1 MDKKDVRIL
10 VVDDEPMMADSLKQ
24 NLIEEGYSVD
34 IAATGT
40 EAIEL
45 FDQGGH
51 HLAICDLYLPDMDG
65 LEVMRH
71 IKDTRPTHRSN
82 CCYRPW
88 HGGQSSRS
96 NARPGRLILWKRTTL
111 NLKTLQRRIEN
122 ALKQRELVTENA
134 NMRRQLSTRSEY
146 FNIIGSAKSMQT
158 IYETIESVAK
168 SDANVLIVG
177 ESGTGKELIA
187 NAIHYQSLRSKKPFI
202 KVNCAALPKELI
214 ESELFGHTKGAFTGA
229 HAEKEGLVQHA
240 AGGSLMLDEIA
251 EMPVELQPK
260 LLRVL
265 QERSYR
271 KIGSEK
277 TYAVDFRLISSTNRP
292 PADAIRDGLL
302 RDDLFYRISTI
313 TIHVPPL
320 RERNEDIQLL
330 TEHFLHMYT
339 QKYDRQIAG
348 CFPGSIPKIVWPWWP
363 GNVRELQNVIERAV
377 LLAKGNRIEPV
388 DLPFD
393 NGSLPEGSPAG
404 LGWDVPPNMTLED
417 IERLVIEKTLQR
429 TGGNKQAAANLL
441 GIYRPRLY
449 SKIRKYNIDVASS
462 NVRLNNFIP
471 TCQPLNET
479 ELEVGPLIG
488 GRLQSIDALRGIA
501 ALGVV
506 LYHAVLQTPNLVPNN
521 FFRWPVNLLQFVSSF
536 GYIGVF
542 LFFVISGFCIHLQ
555 WAKSRAAGKPSRFS
569 LEPSGDAEFAGFI
582 LLT

>member
-1 MDKKDVRIL
+1 MEKKDVRIL
-10 VVDDEPMMADSLKQ
+10 VVDDEELAADSLKL
-24 NLIEEGYSVD
+24 NLVQEGYTVD
-34 IAATGT
+34 TAATGG

-51 HLAICDLYLPDMDG
+51 HLAICDLQLPDMDG

-71 IKDTRPTHRSN
+71 MKD
-82 CCYRPW
+82 
-88 HGGQSSRS
+88 
-96 NARPGRLILWKRTTL
+96 ARPNTEVIVVTAHGTTPKAVEATKAGAFDFVDKPL
-111 NLKTLQRRIEN
+111 DFEEIALRVQN
-122 ALKQRELVTENA
+122 ALKHQELIDENA
-134 NMRRQLSTRSEY
+134 NLRRQMSTRSEY
-146 FNIIGSAKSMQT
+146 FNIIGSSKPMQT
-158 IYETIESVAK
+158 IYETIDAVAK

-187 NAIHYQSLRSKKPFI
+187 NAIHYKSLRSRKPFI

-229 HAEKEGLVQHA
+229 HADKEGLVQHA

-320 RERNEDIQLL
+320 RDRSEDIQLL
-330 TEHFLHMYT
+330 TEHFLHMYA

-348 CFPGSIPKIVWPWWP
+348 VSQAAYQRLFGHTWP

-404 LGWDVPPNMTLED
+404 TGWDVPPNMTLED

-449 SKIRKYNIDVASS
+449 SKIRKYNIDVNS
-462 NVRLNNFIP
+462 
-471 TCQPLNET
+471 
-479 ELEVGPLIG
+479 
-488 GRLQSIDALRGIA
+488 
-501 ALGVV
+501 
-506 LYHAVLQTPNLVPNN
+506 LV
-521 FFRWPVNLLQFVSSF
+521 S
-536 GYIGVF
+536 
-542 LFFVISGFCIHLQ
+542 
-555 WAKSRAAGKPSRFS
+555 
-569 LEPSGDAEFAGFI
+569 
-582 LLT
+582 T

>member
-1 MDKKDVRIL
+1 MRAGTATFKEEKRVENKDVRIL
-10 VVDDEPMMADSLKQ
+10 VVDDEPTMADSLKQ
-24 NLIEEGYSVD
+24 NLMEEGYVVD
-34 IAATGT
+34 TAASGA

-51 HLAICDLYLPDMDG
+51 HLAICDLQLPDTDG

-71 IKDTRPTHRSN
+71 MKDARPTTEVIVVTGYGSV
-82 CCYRPW
+82 
-88 HGGQSSRS
+88 
-96 NARPGRLILWKRTTL
+96 ARAVEATKAGAFYFVEKPFDFEE
-111 NLKTLQRRIEN
+111 IEPLVVK
-122 ALKQRELVTENA
+122 ALERRELVAETNTLR
-134 NMRRQLSTRSEY
+134 NKLTMRSEY
-146 FNIIGSAKSMQT
+146 FNIIGAAKSMQT

-187 NAIHYQSLRSKKPFI
+187 NAIHYNSLRSKKPFI

-292 PADAIRDGLL
+292 PADAIRDGVL

-320 RERNEDIQLL
+320 RERSEDIQLL
-330 TEHFLHMYT
+330 TEHFLHMYA
-339 QKYDRQIAG
+339 QKYER
-348 CFPGSIPKIVWPWWP
+348 SIEGVSQAAYQRLFSHSWP

-377 LLAKGNRIEPV
+377 LLAKNNRIDPV

-393 NGSLPEGSPAG
+393 NGSLPETGSTNP
-404 LGWDVPPNMTLED
+404 GWDVPPNMTLED

-449 SKIRKYNIDVASS
+449 SKIRKYNIDVTSLAS
-462 NVRLNNFIP
+462 
-471 TCQPLNET
+471 
-479 ELEVGPLIG
+479 
-488 GRLQSIDALRGIA
+488 A
-501 ALGVV
+501 
-506 LYHAVLQTPNLVPNN
+506 
-521 FFRWPVNLLQFVSSF
+521 
-536 GYIGVF
+536 
-542 LFFVISGFCIHLQ
+542 
-555 WAKSRAAGKPSRFS
+555 
-569 LEPSGDAEFAGFI
+569 
-582 LLT
+582 

>member
-1 MDKKDVRIL
+1 MENKNVRIL

-24 NLIEEGYSVD
+24 NLMEEGFSVD
-34 IAATGT
+34 TAATGA

-45 FDQGGH
+45 IDQGGH
-51 HLAICDLYLPDMDG
+51 HLAICDLQLPDMDG

-71 IKDTRPTHRSN
+71 MKDARPTTEVIVVTGYGSV
-82 CCYRPW
+82 
-88 HGGQSSRS
+88 
-96 NARPGRLILWKRTTL
+96 ARAVEATKAGAFYFVEKPFDFEEIQPLVDK
-111 NLKTLQRRIEN
+111 
-122 ALKQRELVTENA
+122 ALERRELVAETTS
-134 NMRRQLSTRSEY
+134 MRRQLSTRSEY
-146 FNIIGSAKSMQT
+146 FNIIGSAKPMQA

-187 NAIHYQSLRSKKPFI
+187 NAIHYNSLRSKKAFI

-229 HAEKEGLVQHA
+229 HADKEGLVQHA

-277 TYAVDFRLISSTNRP
+277 TYAVDFRLISSTNQP

-330 TEHFLHMYT
+330 TEHFLHMYA
-339 QKYDRQIAG
+339 QKYERTIGGVSQAAYQRLFG
-348 CFPGSIPKIVWPWWP
+348 HLWP

-377 LLAKGNRIEPV
+377 LLAKGNRIDPV

-393 NGSLPEGSPAG
+393 NGSLPESSSAAP
-404 LGWDVPPNMTLED
+404 GWDVPPNMTLED
-417 IERLVIEKTLQR
+417 IERLVIERTLQR

-449 SKIRKYNIDVASS
+449 SKIRKYNIDVTS
-462 NVRLNNFIP
+462 
-471 TCQPLNET
+471 
-479 ELEVGPLIG
+479 
-488 GRLQSIDALRGIA
+488 
-501 ALGVV
+501 
-506 LYHAVLQTPNLVPNN
+506 
-521 FFRWPVNLLQFVSSF
+521 LLS
-536 GYIGVF
+536 
-542 LFFVISGFCIHLQ
+542 
-555 WAKSRAAGKPSRFS
+555 A
-569 LEPSGDAEFAGFI
+569 
-582 LLT
+582 

>member
-1 MDKKDVRIL
+1 MNTTATVAFKEEKRVENKNVRIL

-24 NLIEEGYSVD
+24 NLMEEGFSVD
-34 IAATGT
+34 TAATGA

-51 HLAICDLYLPDMDG
+51 HLAICDLQLPDMDG

-71 IKDTRPTHRSN
+71 MKDARPTTEVIVVTGYGSV
-82 CCYRPW
+82 
-88 HGGQSSRS
+88 
-96 NARPGRLILWKRTTL
+96 ARAVEATKAGAFYFVEKPFDFDQIQPLVDK
-111 NLKTLQRRIEN
+111 
-122 ALKQRELVTENA
+122 ALERRELVAETTS
-134 NMRRQLSTRSEY
+134 MRRQLSTRSEY
-146 FNIIGSAKSMQT
+146 FNIIGSAKPMQA

-187 NAIHYQSLRSKKPFI
+187 NAIHYNSLRSKKAFI

-229 HAEKEGLVQHA
+229 HADKEGLVQHA
-240 AGGSLMLDEIA
+240 ARGSLMLDEIA

-277 TYAVDFRLISSTNRP
+277 TYAVDFRLISSTNRL

-330 TEHFLHMYT
+330 TEHFLHMYA
-339 QKYDRQIAG
+339 QKYERAIGGVSQAAYQRLFG
-348 CFPGSIPKIVWPWWP
+348 HLWP

-377 LLAKGNRIEPV
+377 LLAKGNRIEPL

-393 NGSLPEGSPAG
+393 NGSLPETGSAG
-404 LGWDVPPNMTLED
+404 PGWDVPPNMTLED
-417 IERLVIEKTLQR
+417 IERLVIERTLQR

-449 SKIRKYNIDVASS
+449 SKIRKYNIDV
-462 NVRLNNFIP
+462 
-471 TCQPLNET
+471 T
-479 ELEVGPLIG
+479 
-488 GRLQSIDALRGIA
+488 AL
-501 ALGVV
+501 
-506 LYHAVLQTPNLVPNN
+506 
-521 FFRWPVNLLQFVSSF
+521 VS
-536 GYIGVF
+536 
-542 LFFVISGFCIHLQ
+542 
-555 WAKSRAAGKPSRFS
+555 A
-569 LEPSGDAEFAGFI
+569 
-582 LLT
+582 

>member
-1 MDKKDVRIL
+1 VEKQDVRIL
-10 VVDDEPMMADSLKQ
+10 VVDDEESTTDSLKL
-24 NLIEEGYSVD
+24 NLVEEGYTVD
-34 IAATGT
+34 TAGTGGQ
-40 EAIEL
+40 AIEL

-51 HLAICDLYLPDMDG
+51 HLAICDLQLPDMDG

-71 IKDTRPTHRSN
+71 MKD
-82 CCYRPW
+82 
-88 HGGQSSRS
+88 
-96 NARPGRLILWKRTTL
+96 ARPNTEVIMVTAHGTTPKAVEATKAGAFDFVDKPL
-111 NLKTLQRRIEN
+111 DFEELAIRVQN
-122 ALKQRELVTENA
+122 ALKHRELIDENA
-134 NMRRQLSTRSEY
+134 SLRRQMSTRSEY
-146 FNIIGSAKSMQT
+146 FNIIGSSKPMQT
-158 IYETIESVAK
+158 IYETIDAVAK

-187 NAIHYQSLRSKKPFI
+187 NAIHYKSLRARKPFI

-229 HAEKEGLVQHA
+229 HADKEGLVQHA

-320 RERNEDIQLL
+320 RDRSEDIQLL
-330 TEHFLHMYT
+330 TEHFLHMYA

-348 CFPGSIPKIVWPWWP
+348 VSQAAYQRLFGHTWP

-377 LLAKGNRIEPV
+377 LLAKGNRVEPV

-393 NGSLPEGSPAG
+393 NGSLPEGSPVG
-404 LGWDVPPNMTLED
+404 TGWDVPPNMTLED

-449 SKIRKYNIDVASS
+449 SKIRKYNIDV
-462 NVRLNNFIP
+462 
-471 TCQPLNET
+471 T
-479 ELEVGPLIG
+479 
-488 GRLQSIDALRGIA
+488 ALMSA
-501 ALGVV
+501 
-506 LYHAVLQTPNLVPNN
+506 
-521 FFRWPVNLLQFVSSF
+521 
-536 GYIGVF
+536 
-542 LFFVISGFCIHLQ
+542 
-555 WAKSRAAGKPSRFS
+555 
-569 LEPSGDAEFAGFI
+569 
-582 LLT
+582 

>member
-1 MDKKDVRIL
+1 VEKKDVRIL
-10 VVDDEPMMADSLKQ
+10 VVDDEPTMADSLKQ

-34 IAATGT
+34 TAATGA

-51 HLAICDLYLPDMDG
+51 HLAICDLQLPDIDG

-71 IKDTRPTHRSN
+71 IKD
-82 CCYRPW
+82 
-88 HGGQSSRS
+88 
-96 NARPGRLILWKRTTL
+96 ARPMTEVIVVTGHGSVPKAVEAT
-111 NLKTLQRRIEN
+111 KAGAFDFVDKPFDFEELQLRVEN
-122 ALKQRELVTENA
+122 ALKQRELLTENA
-134 NMRRQLSTRSEY
+134 NMRRQLSTRAEY
-146 FNIIGSAKSMQT
+146 FNIIGSSKPMQT

-187 NAIHYQSLRSKKPFI
+187 NAIHYNSLRARKPFI

-229 HAEKEGLVQHA
+229 HADKEGLVQHA

-320 RERNEDIQLL
+320 RDRSEDIQLL
-330 TEHFLHMYT
+330 TEHFLHMYG
-339 QKYDRQIAG
+339 QKYDRAIAG
-348 CFPGSIPKIVWPWWP
+348 VSQAAYQRLFGHTWP

-404 LGWDVPPNMTLED
+404 TGWDVPPNMTLED

-449 SKIRKYNIDVASS
+449 SKIRKYNIDVA
-462 NVRLNNFIP
+462 
-471 TCQPLNET
+471 
-479 ELEVGPLIG
+479 G
-488 GRLQSIDALRGIA
+488 
-501 ALGVV
+501 
-506 LYHAVLQTPNLVPNN
+506 LV
-521 FFRWPVNLLQFVSSF
+521 S
-536 GYIGVF
+536 
-542 LFFVISGFCIHLQ
+542 
-555 WAKSRAAGKPSRFS
+555 A
-569 LEPSGDAEFAGFI
+569 
-582 LLT
+582 

>member
-1 MDKKDVRIL
+1 MEKKDVRIL
-10 VVDDEPMMADSLKQ
+10 VVDDEESTTDALKL
-24 NLIEEGYSVD
+24 NLMEEGYTVD
-34 IAATGT
+34 AAGTGGQ
-40 EAIEL
+40 AIEL

-51 HLAICDLYLPDMDG
+51 HLAICDLQLPDMDG

-71 IKDTRPTHRSN
+71 MKD
-82 CCYRPW
+82 
-88 HGGQSSRS
+88 
-96 NARPGRLILWKRTTL
+96 ARPNTEVIVVTAHGTTRKAVEATKAGAFDFVDKPL
-111 NLKTLQRRIEN
+111 DFEELGLRVQN
-122 ALKQRELVTENA
+122 ALKHRELIDENA
-134 NMRRQLSTRSEY
+134 ELRGKLSARKEY
-146 FNIIGSAKSMQT
+146 FNIIGSSKPMQT
-158 IYETIESVAK
+158 IYDTIEAVAK

-187 NAIHYQSLRSKKPFI
+187 NAIHYNSLRARKPFI

-229 HAEKEGLVQHA
+229 HADKEGLVQHA

-320 RERNEDIQLL
+320 RDRSEDIQLL
-330 TEHFLHMYT
+330 TEHFLHMYA
-339 QKYDRQIAG
+339 QKYERPIDSVSQAAYQRLFAHA
-348 CFPGSIPKIVWPWWP
+348 WP

-377 LLAKGNRIEPV
+377 LLAKGNKLEPV

-393 NGSLPEGSPAG
+393 NGSVPEGAPAG
-404 LGWDVPPNMTLED
+404 AGWEVPANMTLED

-449 SKIRKYNIDVASS
+449 SKIRKYEIDVA
-462 NVRLNNFIP
+462 
-471 TCQPLNET
+471 
-479 ELEVGPLIG
+479 
-488 GRLQSIDALRGIA
+488 AL
-501 ALGVV
+501 
-506 LYHAVLQTPNLVPNN
+506 
-521 FFRWPVNLLQFVSSF
+521 VS
-536 GYIGVF
+536 G
-542 LFFVISGFCIHLQ
+542 
-555 WAKSRAAGKPSRFS
+555 
-569 LEPSGDAEFAGFI
+569 
-582 LLT
+582 

>member
-1 MDKKDVRIL
+1 MENNDVRIL
-10 VVDDEPMMADSLKQ
+10 VIDDDEATADSLKL
-24 NLIEEGYSVD
+24 NLHEEGYTVD
-34 IAATGT
+34 TAATGGQ
-40 EAIEL
+40 AIEL

-51 HLAICDLYLPDMDG
+51 HLAICDLQLPDMDG

-71 IKDTRPTHRSN
+71 MKD
-82 CCYRPW
+82 
-88 HGGQSSRS
+88 
-96 NARPGRLILWKRTTL
+96 ARPNTEVIVVTAHGTTTKAVEATKAGAFDFVDKPL
-111 NLKTLQRRIEN
+111 DFEELALRVQN
-122 ALKQRELVTENA
+122 ALKHRELIDENTEL
-134 NMRRQLSTRSEY
+134 RRQMSTRSEY
-146 FNIIGSAKSMQT
+146 FNIIGGSKPMQT
-158 IYETIESVAK
+158 IYETIDAVAK

-187 NAIHYQSLRSKKPFI
+187 NAIHYKSLRARKPFI

-229 HAEKEGLVQHA
+229 HADKEGLVQHA

-330 TEHFLHMYT
+330 TEHFLHMYA
-339 QKYDRQIAG
+339 QKYERPIEGVSQAAYQRLFG
-348 CFPGSIPKIVWPWWP
+348 HAWP

-377 LLAKGNRIEPV
+377 LLAKGNRVEPV

-393 NGSLPEGSPAG
+393 NGSLPEGEPPGAA
-404 LGWDVPPNMTLED
+404 WDVPANMSLED

-449 SKIRKYNIDVASS
+449 SKIRKYNIDVA
-462 NVRLNNFIP
+462 
-471 TCQPLNET
+471 
-479 ELEVGPLIG
+479 
-488 GRLQSIDALRGIA
+488 AL
-501 ALGVV
+501 
-506 LYHAVLQTPNLVPNN
+506 
-521 FFRWPVNLLQFVSSF
+521 VSANSA
-536 GYIGVF
+536 I
-542 LFFVISGFCIHLQ
+542 
-555 WAKSRAAGKPSRFS
+555 
-569 LEPSGDAEFAGFI
+569 
-582 LLT
+582 

>member
-1 MDKKDVRIL
+1 MDNKEVRIL
-10 VVDDEPMMADSLKQ
+10 VVDDDPTSADGLKQ
-24 NLIEEGYSVD
+24 NLSEEGYSVD
-34 IAATGT
+34 TAATGA

-51 HLAICDLYLPDMDG
+51 HLAICDLLLPDIDG

-71 IKDTRPTHRSN
+71 IKDARPTTEVIVVTG
-82 CCYRPW
+82 
-88 HGGQSSRS
+88 HGSVAKAVEATKAGAFDFVDKPFDFEELHLRV
-96 NARPGRLILWKRTTL
+96 
-111 NLKTLQRRIEN
+111 EN
-122 ALKQRELVTENA
+122 ALKQRELLAENA

-146 FNIIGSAKSMQT
+146 FNIIGAAKSMQT

-187 NAIHYQSLRSKKPFI
+187 NAIHYNSLRARKPFI

-229 HAEKEGLVQHA
+229 HADKEGLVQHA

-320 RERNEDIQLL
+320 RERSDDIQLL
-330 TEHFLHMYT
+330 TEHFLHMYA
-339 QKYDRQIAG
+339 QKYDRAISGVSQAAYQRL
-348 CFPGSIPKIVWPWWP
+348 FSHTWP

-377 LLAKGNRIEPV
+377 LLAKANRIEPV

-393 NGSLPEGSPAG
+393 NGSLPEGSPARAS
-404 LGWDVPPNMTLED
+404 WDVPPNMTLED

-449 SKIRKYNIDVASS
+449 SKIRKYNIHV
-462 NVRLNNFIP
+462 
-471 TCQPLNET
+471 
-479 ELEVGPLIG
+479 
-488 GRLQSIDALRGIA
+488 A
-501 ALGVV
+501 AL
-506 LYHAVLQTPNLVPNN
+506 
-521 FFRWPVNLLQFVSSF
+521 VS
-536 GYIGVF
+536 
-542 LFFVISGFCIHLQ
+542 
-555 WAKSRAAGKPSRFS
+555 A
-569 LEPSGDAEFAGFI
+569 
-582 LLT
+582 

>member
-1 MDKKDVRIL
+1 MDRSEVRIL
-10 VVDDEPMMADSLKQ
+10 IVDDDEATADSLRL
-24 NLIEEGYSVD
+24 NLAEEGYTVD
-34 IAATGT
+34 TANNGGK
-40 EAIEL
+40 AIEL

-51 HLAICDLYLPDMDG
+51 HLAICDLQLPDMDG

-71 IKDTRPTHRSN
+71 IKE
-82 CCYRPW
+82 
-88 HGGQSSRS
+88 
-96 NARPGRLILWKRTTL
+96 ARPNAEVIVVTAHGSTTKAVEATKAGAFDFVDKPL
-111 NLKTLQRRIEN
+111 NFEELELRVQN
-122 ALKQRELVTENA
+122 ALKHRELVAENA
-134 NMRRQLSTRSEY
+134 NLRRQLSTRSEY

-229 HAEKEGLVQHA
+229 HADKEGLVQHA

-320 RERNEDIQLL
+320 RDRSEDIQLL
-330 TEHFLHMYT
+330 TEHFLQMYA
-339 QKYDRQIAG
+339 QKYDRGINGVSQAAYQRLFG
-348 CFPGSIPKIVWPWWP
+348 HAWP

-377 LLAKGNRIEPV
+377 LLAKANRIEPV

-393 NGSLPEGSPAG
+393 NGSLPEGSPVGVA
-404 LGWDVPPNMTLED
+404 WEVPPNMTLED

-449 SKIRKYNIDVASS
+449 SKIRKYNIDVGS
-462 NVRLNNFIP
+462 
-471 TCQPLNET
+471 
-479 ELEVGPLIG
+479 
-488 GRLQSIDALRGIA
+488 
-501 ALGVV
+501 
-506 LYHAVLQTPNLVPNN
+506 LVT
-521 FFRWPVNLLQFVSSF
+521 S
-536 GYIGVF
+536 
-542 LFFVISGFCIHLQ
+542 
-555 WAKSRAAGKPSRFS
+555 
-569 LEPSGDAEFAGFI
+569 
-582 LLT
+582 

>member
-1 MDKKDVRIL
+1 MNTTATVQGMEEKKVDHKDVRIL

-24 NLIEEGYSVD
+24 NLVEEGYFVD
-34 IAATGT
+34 SAATGA

-51 HLAICDLYLPDMDG
+51 HLAICDLQLPDMDG

-71 IKDTRPTHRSN
+71 MKDARPTTEVIVVTGYGSVAKAVEATKAGAF
-82 CCYRPW
+82 YFVEKPFDFEEI
-88 HGGQSSRS
+88 Q
-96 NARPGRLILWKRTTL
+96 PLVEK
-111 NLKTLQRRIEN
+111 
-122 ALKQRELVTENA
+122 ALERRELVAETA

-146 FNIIGSAKSMQT
+146 FNIIGSSKQMQT

-187 NAIHYQSLRSKKPFI
+187 NAIHYNSLRSKKPFI

-229 HAEKEGLVQHA
+229 HADKEGLVQHA

-251 EMPVELQPK
+251 EMPIELQPK

-320 RERNEDIQLL
+320 RDRSEDTQLL
-330 TEHFLHMYT
+330 TEHFLQMYAH
-339 QKYDRQIAG
+339 KYERPITGVSQAAYQRL
-348 CFPGSIPKIVWPWWP
+348 FAHVWP
-363 GNVRELQNVIERAV
+363 GNVRELQNVLERAV
-377 LLAKGNRIEPV
+377 LLAKGTRIEPV

-393 NGSLPEGSPAG
+393 NGTLPEGSSAG
-404 LGWDVPPNMTLED
+404 TGWDVPPNMTLED
-417 IERLVIEKTLQR
+417 IERLVIERTLQR

-449 SKIRKYNIDVASS
+449 SKIRKYNIDVGS
-462 NVRLNNFIP
+462 
-471 TCQPLNET
+471 
-479 ELEVGPLIG
+479 
-488 GRLQSIDALRGIA
+488 
-501 ALGVV
+501 
-506 LYHAVLQTPNLVPNN
+506 LVAN
-521 FFRWPVNLLQFVSSF
+521 
-536 GYIGVF
+536 
-542 LFFVISGFCIHLQ
+542 
-555 WAKSRAAGKPSRFS
+555 
-569 LEPSGDAEFAGFI
+569 
-582 LLT
+582 